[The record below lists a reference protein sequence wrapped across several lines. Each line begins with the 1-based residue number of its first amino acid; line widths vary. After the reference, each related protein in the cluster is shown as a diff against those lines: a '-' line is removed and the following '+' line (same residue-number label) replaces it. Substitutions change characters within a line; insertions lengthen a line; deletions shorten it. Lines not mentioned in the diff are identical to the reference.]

1 MGTRFT
7 TRLRQAV
14 LSIDDNESLKCL
26 KASSNSLYTPLY
38 SSGKYRW
45 MKVMES
51 DGTLVAWRPVKGG
64 DGKEPAMTTN
74 LMFGVVIQ
82 SEDAT
87 SQVKANPLGKAFLTT
102 IWTGVFVDLKDG
114 SRRRI
119 DNLLVVFVL
128 PKGAEAKRKKAF
140 ARAKKYVTNTADLV
154 DDVVAIEVARGASA
168 EDIKAKIVEEIR
180 PFLFGAGRPKSET

>member
-7 TRLRQAV
+7 TRLRDAIV
-14 LSIDDNESLKCL
+14 AIDDADNFKCV
-26 KASSNSLYTPLY
+26 KATSNSLYTPLY
-38 SSGKYRW
+38 AAGKYRW

-51 DGTLVAWRPVKGG
+51 DGTLVAWRTVSGG
-64 DGKEPAMTTN
+64 DGRQPVEATHLT
-74 LMFGVVIQ
+74 FGVVIQ

-87 SQVKANPLGKAFLTT
+87 SQVKANPLGKAFLTK
-102 IWTGVFVDLKDG
+102 ISTGIFVDLSDG

-128 PKGAEAKRKKAF
+128 PKGAAAHRQKTF
-140 ARAKKYVTNTADLV
+140 ARAKKYVNNTAELV
-154 DDVVAIEVARGASA
+154 EDVVAIEVPRGASA
-168 EDIKAKIVEEIR
+168 EDIKLAIIEEVR

>member
-1 MGTRFT
+1 M
-7 TRLRQAV
+7 
-14 LSIDDNESLKCL
+14 

-38 SSGKYRW
+38 TSGKYRW

-51 DGTLVAWRPVKGG
+51 DGTLVAWRPVNGG
-64 DGKEPAMTTN
+64 DGKEPAQTTN

-102 IWTGVFVDLKDG
+102 IWTGIFVDLSDG
-114 SRRRI
+114 TRRRV

-128 PKGAEAKRKKAF
+128 PKGADARRKKAF
-140 ARAKKYVTNTADLV
+140 TRAKKYVENTADLV
-154 DDVVAIEVARGASA
+154 DDVVAIEVPRGASA
-168 EDIKAKIVEEIR
+168 EDIKASIIEEIR

>member
-7 TRLRQAV
+7 TRLRDAV
-14 LSIDDNESLKCL
+14 LSIDNQEALKCE
-26 KASSNSLYTPLY
+26 KATSNSLYTPLY

-51 DGTLVAWRPVKGG
+51 DGTLVAWRPVNGG
-64 DGKEPAMTTN
+64 DGRQPTQTTH

-87 SQVKANPLGKAFLTT
+87 SQVKANPLGKAFLTK
-102 IWTGVFVDLKDG
+102 ISTGIFVDLRDG
-114 SRRRI
+114 TRCRI

-128 PKGAEAKRKKAF
+128 PKGAEARRQKTF
-140 ARAKKYVTNTADLV
+140 ARAKKYVTNTAALV

-168 EDIKAKIVEEIR
+168 EDIKTVIVEEIR